1 MYKHKIETSSIIFIY
16 YNTLSRI
23 DSAQTNTGP
32 INSTISRT
40 TIQKQ
45 VTSTDS
51 SKFHESESEEDE
63 IRRHNPNNKSSISLN
78 DPFIAI
84 PKVKLTSS

>member
-1 MYKHKIETSSIIFIY
+1 MIRARKQTLVQSI
-16 YNTLSRI
+16 
-23 DSAQTNTGP
+23 AQVFKL
-32 INSTISRT
+32 SRT